1 MGEGAGG
8 GTACLEGERH
18 GDYENEEVVEG
29 PDGGV
34 VMIMILATFILS
46 TSLDHCSNSFGRA
59 RFKCHIFIRS
69 NDFGEEL

>member
-34 VMIMILATFILS
+34 L
-46 TSLDHCSNSFGRA
+46 
-59 RFKCHIFIRS
+59 
-69 NDFGEEL
+69 